1 MFLVLCSYQF
11 VSSGFRLACDVDLA
25 CQNLL
30 ACGHQHPPE
39 AVVPNLM
46 NFLAPKAVTKCRE
59 IVDDFGKIRDKHC
72 KAIDEY
78 KKKLKEIKAN
88 KKAPAEKNGKKV
100 KGSLDANQKRSIVK
114 LEEKI
119 SEEQYQA
126 GETKNNMYILI
137 LDMLYSFFIWLNVNV
152 C

>member
-11 VSSGFRLACDVDLA
+11 VSSGFRLACDVDAA

-39 AVVPNLM
+39 AVVPNLL
-46 NFLAPKAVTKCRE
+46 NFLTPKAVTKSRE
-59 IVDDFGKIRDKHC
+59 IVDDFGKIRGKRT

-78 KKKLKEIKAN
+78 KKKMKEIKAN

-119 SEEQYQA
+119 TEEQYQA
-126 GETKNNMYILI
+126 GEAKKQHILI
-137 LDMLYSFFIWLNVNV
+137 LDMLDSFGSNVNV